1 MSSSTDSIE
10 VTAPTVDA
18 AIQQALEQ
26 LGAQADDVTIE
37 VLSTP
42 RSGVLGLGAR
52 QAKVRVTRRAPE
64 AAHSAVMSPPPAPP
78 PKPRSSAP
86 VPRAPARPA
95 QPARSTPPP
104 IAPLPPEE

>member
-1 MSSSTDSIE
+1 MSSPNDSIE

-18 AIQQALEQ
+18 AIQQALER
-26 LGAQADDVTIE
+26 LGAQADDVEIE

-42 RSGVLGLGAR
+42 RSGVLGLGVR

-64 AAHSAVMSPPPAPP
+64 AAQSGVMSPPPAPP

-86 VPRAPARPA
+86 PPRPQARP
-95 QPARSTPPP
+95 TPPP
-104 IAPLPPEE
+104 TAP